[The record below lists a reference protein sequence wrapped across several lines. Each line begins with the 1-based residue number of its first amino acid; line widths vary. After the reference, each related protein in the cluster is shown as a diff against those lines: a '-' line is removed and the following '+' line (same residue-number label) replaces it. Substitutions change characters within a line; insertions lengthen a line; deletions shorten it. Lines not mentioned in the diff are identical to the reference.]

1 MNESQFKTLI
11 SVIKENGIHYWMS
24 SEERWVIVTA
34 RNGERM
40 KIEPFFDTGAAN
52 KIIQRVLKINNQP

>member
-11 SVIKENGIHYWMS
+11 SVIRKNGIHYWMS

-34 RNGERM
+34 RNGIRM
-40 KIEPFFDTGAAN
+40 KIEPFFDTRAADV
-52 KIIQRVLKINNQP
+52 IIQEVLKINNKL